1 MSPMKLLIYT
11 HFFAPSVGG
20 VENAVQSLARGL
32 AEMRGPN
39 GEAEFEITLVT
50 HTSRGNFDDE
60 ILPFRIIRAPGY
72 GTLLRLVRQADVIHV
87 AGPSLAPL
95 WIAWCMR
102 IPAVIEHHG
111 YQATCLNGLLLR
123 QPDAK
128 VCPGY
133 FMSRDYEKCL
143 SCFAQE
149 TSWPRSIFKLLT
161 MFPRRFFTRRIAT
174 NIAITQHV
182 MNRQGLPRTKV
193 VYYGIEDPLASSKDR
208 SGLQSSG
215 ERFAYVGRFVQE
227 KGLPVLL
234 RAASLLRKEGRRF
247 SILLIG
253 DGEQR
258 PELEEIIRREELS
271 DTVRITGYLRGEE
284 LSRELRNVNVVIMPS
299 LWEETAGLAAIE
311 QMMRGRLVIA
321 SAIGGLL
328 EIVDG
333 AGLTFPP
340 ADYAALA
347 DRMRAVLENP
357 SQFHELRQ
365 TARERSLELFRLQR
379 MLEEHASIYRQ
390 IRRTKSDSMER

>member
-1 MSPMKLLIYT
+1 
-11 HFFAPSVGG
+11 
-20 VENAVQSLARGL
+20 
-32 AEMRGPN
+32 
-39 GEAEFEITLVT
+39 
-50 HTSRGNFDDE
+50 
-60 ILPFRIIRAPGY
+60 
-72 GTLLRLVRQADVIHV
+72 
-87 AGPSLAPL
+87 
-95 WIAWCMR
+95 
-102 IPAVIEHHG
+102 
-111 YQATCLNGLLLR
+111 
-123 QPDAK
+123 
-128 VCPGY
+128 
-133 FMSRDYEKCL
+133 
-143 SCFAQE
+143 
-149 TSWPRSIFKLLT
+149 
-161 MFPRRFFTRRIAT
+161 
-174 NIAITQHV
+174 

-193 VYYGIEDPLASSKDR
+193 VYYGIEDPLASSQDK
-208 SGLQSSG
+208 SGLRSSG
-215 ERFAYVGRFVQE
+215 ELCFAYVGRFVQE

-234 RAASLLRKEGRRF
+234 RAASLLQKEGRRF

-258 PELEEIIRREELS
+258 PELEEIIRREKLS

-321 SAIGGLL
+321 SGIGGLL
-328 EIVDG
+328 EIVNG

-390 IRRTKSDSMER
+390 IRRIKSRSIER